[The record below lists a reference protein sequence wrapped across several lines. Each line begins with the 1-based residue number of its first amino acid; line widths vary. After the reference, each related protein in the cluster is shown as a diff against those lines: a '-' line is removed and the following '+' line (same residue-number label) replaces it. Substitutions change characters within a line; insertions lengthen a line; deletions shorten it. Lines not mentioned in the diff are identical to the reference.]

1 MIVRPNPNWIVILT
15 TLKGSI
21 AKRIALRVL
30 LITVFASLIVLL
42 EKTYPAS
49 FENVSSIPFTL
60 LGLSLSIFM
69 SFRNSS
75 CYDRWWEGRKMW
87 GKIIIEVRAFCRE
100 SIVISDAQTREEIL
114 KMLCAFAHA
123 LNSKLKGN
131 NESISLSKWIADDKF
146 TFIDNQADT
155 ILSNIGEKCSKLA
168 SDGII
173 SEWRYLELE
182 RRLIGLSEAQANCE
196 RIKNTPLPF
205 PYTLLLHRTTFIF
218 CLLLPFAM
226 AEPLGWLAPIFTTI
240 VSYTFFGLDAI
251 GNELE
256 DPFGND
262 VNDLP
267 TDSMVRIIE
276 RDVHRAL
283 GNINLPPQI
292 KPIDHVLS

>member
-42 EKTYPAS
+42 EKTYPES

-87 GKIIIEVRAFCRE
+87 GKIII
-100 SIVISDAQTREEIL
+100 
-114 KMLCAFAHA
+114 
-123 LNSKLKGN
+123 
-131 NESISLSKWIADDKF
+131 DDKL
-146 TFIDNQADT
+146 TFIDNPADT
-155 ILSNIGEKCSKLA
+155 ILSKIGEKCSKLA
-168 SDGII
+168 SAGVI

-205 PYTLLLHRTTFIF
+205 PYTLLLHRTTFVF

-276 RDVHRAL
+276 RDAHRAL
-283 GNINLPPQI
+283 GKIDLPPQI
-292 KPIDHVLS
+292 KPNDHVLS

>member
-1 MIVRPNPNWIVILT
+1 MPRKHCDIKYTNSRGTIKN
-15 TLKGSI
+15 
-21 AKRIALRVL
+21 AL
-30 LITVFASLIVLL
+30 
-42 EKTYPAS
+42 
-49 FENVSSIPFTL
+49 
-60 LGLSLSIFM
+60 
-69 SFRNSS
+69 
-75 CYDRWWEGRKMW
+75 C
-87 GKIIIEVRAFCRE
+87 
-100 SIVISDAQTREEIL
+100 
-114 KMLCAFAHA
+114 LCPCSQF
-123 LNSKLKGN
+123 KVKGN
-131 NESISLSKWIADDKF
+131 NESISLNKWITDDKL
-146 TFIDNQADT
+146 TFIDNPADT
-155 ILSNIGEKCSKLA
+155 ILSKIGEKCSKLA
-168 SDGII
+168 SAGVI

-205 PYTLLLHRTTFIF
+205 PYTLLLHRTTFVF

-283 GNINLPPQI
+283 GKIDLPPQI

>member
-1 MIVRPNPNWIVILT
+1 MIVHPNHNWVQILT

-21 AKRIALRVL
+21 AKRIALRVF
-30 LITVFASLIVLL
+30 LITVFASIIVLI
-42 EKTYPAS
+42 EKSYPDT
-49 FENVSSIPFTL
+49 FKYVSSTPFTL

-87 GKIIIEVRAFCRE
+87 GEIIIQTRAFCRE
-100 SIVISDAQTREEIL
+100 SIAISDHKAREEML
-114 KMLCAFAHA
+114 FMLCAFAHS
-123 LNSKLKGN
+123 LNAKLKGN
-131 NESISLSKWIADDKF
+131 DELKAAQEWLPKEEF
-146 TFIDNQADT
+146 KLVDNLADT
-155 ILSNIGEKCSKLA
+155 ILSKVGAKCSQLS
-168 SDGII
+168 SDNTIT
-173 SEWRYLELE
+173 EWRYIALEQ
-182 RRLIGLSEAQANCE
+182 RLIGLSEAQANCE

-205 PYTLLLHRTTFIF
+205 AYTLLLHRTTFIF

-226 AEPLGWLAPIFTTI
+226 AEPLGWLAPFMTTI

-276 RDVHRAL
+276 RDVLRAL
-283 GNINLPPQI
+283 GHTDLPPI
-292 KPIDHVLS
+292 MPPIDHVLS